1 MTARPRPAAVTTRP
15 SAAVAWVRR
24 RGGAPS
30 RRLFGSPLGR
40 RLEPLLPHARLGLGV
55 FCSAILVAAAGAATG
70 TPLLIAPFLAT
81 AALKHTAPHLPGV
94 APHRVVGGHLIGAL
108 TGIAVGAVL
117 GEGTIAIAIA
127 AAAAAV
133 LMLGLD
139 VLHSPGVATAYIAV
153 QNHGD
158 HWFPLSVVLV
168 GAAAL
173 VATTMVLSPLLH
185 GQRYPAP
192 RAT

>member
-1 MTARPRPAAVTTRP
+1 MTLRRRLAALAPRP
-15 SAAVAWVRR
+15 SA
-24 RGGAPS
+24 G
-30 RRLFGSPLGR
+30 RLA
-40 RLEPLLPHARLGLGV
+40 PLLPHARLGLGV

-94 APHRVVGGHLIGAL
+94 APRRVVGGHVVGAL
-108 TGIAVGAVL
+108 AGIAVGAVL

-127 AAAAAV
+127 ASAAAV

-139 VLHSPGVATAYIAV
+139 VLHSPGVATASIAV

-173 VATTMVLSPLLH
+173 VAATMVLSPLLH
-185 GQRYPAP
+185 GQRYPAR

>member
-1 MTARPRPAAVTTRP
+1 MPRPST
-15 SAAVAWVRR
+15 AVAWLRAR
-24 RGGAPS
+24 ALRLSGGTAGRPS
-30 RRLFGSPLGR
+30 QLAGSPLAR
-40 RLEPLLPHARLGLGV
+40 ALKPLLPHARLGAGV
-55 FCSAILVAAAGAATG
+55 FISAILVAAAGAATG

-108 TGIAVGAVL
+108 AGIAVGAVL

-127 AAAAAV
+127 AASAAV
-133 LMLGLD
+133 LMMGLD

-185 GQRYPAP
+185 GQRYPA
-192 RAT
+192 RAA